1 MSNRKFYKL
10 VGTLKE
16 NGHILY
22 ILQAVETSESIQ
34 VTKEQMAFLIGHEQ
48 IINCTGYI
56 SGKSFVVRPI
66 TGTLKDLPSY
76 ENKSSSHTKVR
87 RDSTDTDANIR
98 EMADGIVNKIRSKYD
113 VSDVH
118 IRSGDGP
125 YNCDIEIKGSSKLNG
140 VYIIAEII
148 VYQYNGEAR
157 YKMYVH
163 MSNNS
168 VPIHTIQFRDEG
180 VISVLGQY
188 LRKISKQER

>member
-1 MSNRKFYKL
+1 M
-10 VGTLKE
+10 
-16 NGHILY
+16 
-22 ILQAVETSESIQ
+22 
-34 VTKEQMAFLIGHEQ
+34 
-48 IINCTGYI
+48 
-56 SGKSFVVRPI
+56 
-66 TGTLKDLPSY
+66 
-76 ENKSSSHTKVR
+76 R

-125 YNCDIEIKGSSKLNG
+125 YNCDIEIKGSSKLSG

-168 VPIHTIQFRDEG
+168 IPIHTIQFRDEG